1 MQEEFDKALF
11 EVAYSNLVDDFFE
24 KHMQINKIELDF
36 MRKCEGVTCKLEA
49 HVPIIKHCRK
59 TVQNMDMIIKDMREN
74 FSELKIEAV
83 YEVFSSIYRI
93 FVHIMKVLSES
104 YLYRFNGSN
113 QIQSKPYLA
122 SSPKIIEKV
131 TDEPTSLIEGLRQ
144 E

>member
-1 MQEEFDKALF
+1 
-11 EVAYSNLVDDFFE
+11 
-24 KHMQINKIELDF
+24 
-36 MRKCEGVTCKLEA
+36 
-49 HVPIIKHCRK
+49 
-59 TVQNMDMIIKDMREN
+59 MDMIIKDMREN

-131 TDEPTSLIEGLRQ
+131 TDEPTSLIEGFRQ